1 MTDILTKLKES
12 KKSLFVGI
20 AGPGT
25 GKSTTFKTIIESN
38 QYKGK
43 KILILSFINKL
54 IDDLSE
60 DFKNFNNVKILT
72 LHAFAKQE
80 LGDVDLD
87 GELDDIVSKDY
98 FLMKGANIKYAEKF
112 YENNL
117 NEDEKQFYTERK
129 NFYKNKKELYSFNSI
144 IYAINLFF
152 SKYDDK
158 IPTGYDLILIDEF
171 QDFNKSEYEL
181 IKLLNKKSVIVLVGD
196 DNQSLYFF
204 KKAYPKQIRNLFADS
219 DTENFSLDY

>member
-1 MTDILTKLKES
+1 MTDILKKIKES
-12 KKSLFVGI
+12 KKKLFVGM

-25 GKSTTFKTIIESN
+25 GKSYTFKTIIESN
-38 QYKGK
+38 EFKGK

-129 NFYKNKKELYSFNSI
+129 NFYKNKK
-144 IYAINLFF
+144 
-152 SKYDDK
+152 
-158 IPTGYDLILIDEF
+158 G
-171 QDFNKSEYEL
+171 
-181 IKLLNKKSVIVLVGD
+181 
-196 DNQSLYFF
+196 
-204 KKAYPKQIRNLFADS
+204 
-219 DTENFSLDY
+219 